1 VVSRSKSSV
10 SDSRKYL
17 TISQLK
23 GGGWNVPGT
32 IIKHD
37 KAWIVV
43 LDHGTDNGKRL
54 RKWKSFASRRDA
66 EAYQAQVATHPTFG
80 AGLGVHGSNHLRV
93 RVYLDQ
99 WLRDYAKYHVQP
111 STFKRYQEL
120 VRVHLVPG
128 LGHLPIAR
136 LSPQAIET
144 LFRSLQGKISN
155 TTAHHVA
162 SLLRESLK
170 QAVRWNLIAQNPA
183 DLVDKP
189 RRNRVERL
197 LWTLPQAKSFLR
209 DAHDTRYGLLYMVL
223 LGTGLRLGEALAL
236 QWSDLDLTNGILT
249 VRGGKTSNAR
259 RAVLMP
265 EELVRELKA
274 VRGVG
279 LVFHRN
285 GKPVNQWTLRD
296 NWYALLER
304 LNLPRIRVHDLRHLH
319 GSFLLGQGADLASVS
334 ARLGHSSK
342 AFTLQTYIHT
352 LATVRRRR
360 QNLAANCLPELE
372 FAVDAV

>member
-1 VVSRSKSSV
+1 MASRKSSRFLHKHFH
-10 SDSRKYL
+10 S
-17 TISQLK
+17 ISQLK
-23 GGGWNVPGT
+23 GGGWDVPGT

-37 KAWIVV
+37 KAWILV
-43 LDHGTDNGKRL
+43 LDHGLENGKRL
-54 RKWKSFASRRDA
+54 RKWKPFSTRREA
-66 EAYQAQVATHPTFG
+66 EAYQAQAATHPTFG

-93 RVYLDQ
+93 RTYLDQ
-99 WLRDYAKYHVQP
+99 WLTDYAKHRVRP

-120 VRVHLVPG
+120 VRVHLTTG
-128 LGHLPIAR
+128 LGHFPIAR
-136 LSPQAIET
+136 LSPQTIET
-144 LFRSLQGKISN
+144 FFRTLQGKVSS

-162 SLLRESLK
+162 SLLRQSLK
-170 QAVRWNLIAQNPA
+170 QAVRWNLIVQNPA

-189 RRNRVERL
+189 KRNRIERS
-197 LWTLPQAKSFLR
+197 LWTLPQAQSFLR
-209 DAHDTRYGLLYMVL
+209 EAHDTRYGLLYMVL

-236 QWSDLDLTNGILT
+236 QWSDLDLTNGILI
-249 VRGGKTSNAR
+249 VRGGKTANAR

-265 EELVRELKA
+265 EELVRELMA
-274 VRGVG
+274 LRGVG

-352 LATVRRRR
+352 MATGQEKAAELSGKLLAGVGVRS
-360 QNLAANCLPELE
+360 
-372 FAVDAV
+372 